1 MKTFDDVWRDVVNR
15 LRTKLSRPSF
25 DAWIKELSIQSI
37 DRDKIII
44 GVENEFTRQW
54 VETRLKELL
63 QDTLYEVSGQR
74 YSLSFAVRVNDYV
87 RYSME
92 MVPPK
97 IDPREAEEKNNQEL
111 LHEMLNELRLL
122 NHRMDRFEAELK
134 DIKTEVK
141 KTEAKK
147 IPRPR

>member
-1 MKTFDDVWRDVVNR
+1 MKTFEQVWREVVNR

-92 MVPPK
+92 TVPPK
-97 IDPREAEEKNNQEL
+97 VDPREAEEKNNQEL
-111 LHEMLNELRLL
+111 LHDILNELRLL
-122 NHRMDRFEAELK
+122 NHRMDRFEVELRE
-134 DIKTEVK
+134 IKTEVK
-141 KTEAKK
+141 KAETKK